1 MTFGDKSFLDK
12 KVLALAAAGILL
24 TWVFCTAVLIGIG
37 SLILGRCG
45 DGCRLLDEFWMGL
58 ALAVAFLEIWSL
70 LRPVTPAAGLL
81 LAVAG
86 VLGLAW
92 NQGKIFGQLK
102 NVLRGAGWPVAL
114 YVVIVGYI
122 ALRSC
127 GPCDYY
133 DTGLYGVQS
142 VHWIVTYPA
151 ILGLANLHWRLGIN
165 SSVFLCDAAMRQGAW
180 PNLYFH
186 FFTGLMLAALWAA
199 IFPSL
204 IRLVRSAPVSA
215 ADYFQALLGIPAS
228 SWVVRSKIVGTL
240 TDEPASVVCL
250 CAAGILFSELSRE
263 ERDNRGEH
271 DGRARLAV
279 AASLAALG
287 VPFKLSTIVFATLVW
302 AVAFVWLFSSSRR
315 SPRRGVWI
323 SASVVLPAAILVPWL
338 IRGLILS
345 GYPFFPNAMLGIPV
359 DWRVPAALAKL
370 FTEWVHSFAVGQAYE
385 LAPAGKIA
393 ALGRFGEAARWFLG
407 LARNREGFQVP
418 FLLSIA
424 GAAALLVRRLQ
435 PGHVRRNRSL
445 WLLLPSL
452 GGIAFWLAE
461 APDPRFGQAAIWT
474 LAATLGSLGIAASAA
489 RLKWVNARL
498 VAAGLL
504 LAMLWCL
511 FSFGWRQSYRPLESV
526 RELVPLPEVRVVARR
541 TASGLIVY
549 VPAEGNQCWD
559 APLPCTPYFDNT
571 LRLRS
576 TGNLGG
582 GFDSEGFPELP
593 EN

>member
-1 MTFGDKSFLDK
+1 MIKRFLDK

-24 TWVFCTAVLIGIG
+24 TWVLCTAVLIGLG
-37 SLILGRCG
+37 SLILGKFW

-58 ALAVAFLEIWSL
+58 ALAVAFLEVWSL
-70 LRPVTPAAGLL
+70 LRPVTPAAAMILAAAGL
-81 LAVAG
+81 
-86 VLGLAW
+86 LGLAW
-92 NQGKIFGQLK
+92 NRGKIFGQLK
-102 NVLRGAGWPVAL
+102 NVLRGVGWPV
-114 YVVIVGYI
+114 VVYIVIAGYI

-133 DTGLYGVQS
+133 DTGLYGAQS

-151 ILGLANLHWRLGIN
+151 VLGLANLHWRLGIN
-165 SSVFLCDAAMRQGAW
+165 SSVFLCDAAMHRSAW
-180 PNLYFH
+180 PSLYFH

-199 IFPSL
+199 IFPSV
-204 IRLVRSAPVSA
+204 IRLVRGAPFSA
-215 ADYFQALLGIPAS
+215 ADYFQSLLIIPAS
-228 SWVVRSKIVGTL
+228 SWAVRSKIVGTL

-263 ERDNRGEH
+263 EGENRDEQGDH
-271 DGRARLAV
+271 ARLIV
-279 AASLAALG
+279 AASLVALG
-287 VPFKLSTIVFATLVW
+287 VTFKLSTIVFAALAW

-315 SPRRGVWI
+315 SPRRGMWI
-323 SASVVLPAAILVPWL
+323 TASVALPAAILVPWL
-338 IRGLILS
+338 IRGLMLS

-393 ALGRFGEAARWFLG
+393 ALGRFDEAARWFLG

-418 FLLSIA
+418 FLMFIA
-424 GAAALLVRRLQ
+424 GAAALLACRSQGAR
-435 PGHVRRNRSL
+435 PRRNRSL

-474 LAATLGSLGIAASAA
+474 LAATLGSLGIAAAAA
-489 RLKWVNARL
+489 RLKWVSPRL
-498 VAAGLL
+498 AAAGLL

-526 RELVPLPEVRVVARR
+526 HALAPLPEVRVVVRR

-559 APLPCTPYFDNT
+559 APLPCAPYFDNT

-576 TGNLGG
+576 PGNLGG
-582 GFDSEGFPELP
+582 GFDSEGLPELP